1 MLREGSLARLEEL
14 QDKITRLL
22 TEAAEHD
29 KRKDYSLAAAAYN
42 KALTLDRDNPEIL
55 FKYGWS

>member
-1 MLREGSLARLEEL
+1 MAQFK